1 MKLKDIAAIRAGRT
15 FKGGVQESESG
26 TLSVVQLSDLSDDMS
41 VNWPRVLKVVPD
53 AKYAISYLK
62 PKDLLVVARGPHKR
76 VILLDDETPQYAV
89 PTQHFLFLSLKNI
102 ELSLPEFV
110 HYYLSSSP
118 IQQWMNNQCSGSTQS
133 TLTKDLLENLPF
145 PDVPIE
151 QQSDILTCVDSV
163 KKEINLHEQL
173 IAARM
178 SQLDDIATRLFTK

>member
-1 MKLKDIAAIRAGRT
+1 MKLKDIATIRAGRT

-53 AKYAISYLK
+53 AKYAINYLK

-76 VILLDDETPQYAV
+76 VILLDDETPKYAV

-110 HYYLSSSP
+110 YYYLSSSP
-118 IQQWMNNQCSGSTQS
+118 IQQWMNNQSSGSTQS

-145 PDVPIE
+145 PDVSIE
-151 QQSDILTCVDSV
+151 QQKDILSCVDSV

-173 IAARM
+173 IAGRM
-178 SQLDDIATRLFTK
+178 AQLDDIATRLFIK